1 MPNKTLLKEL
11 ETFQKKIIKQIL
23 NIPSNTAD
31 SAVYVLSG
39 LLPIEAQIDKKILT
53 LFNNICRQEDSSV
66 EKQIAWR
73 QLTVKTLESNSWF
86 IAVKKILWKYKLEDI
101 SFYLENPI
109 TKLKWKNE
117 INKVVNEFW
126 HEEISS
132 VVPYY
137 EKLCFMN
144 CELYTPGKIHPL
156 LQLDTQSVKDNT
168 RLPSKLKFLCGPYV
182 LQANRHNLTRVKLT
196 QLVFSAN
203 SQKKTS
209 NIFY

>member
-1 MPNKTLLKEL
+1 MLLYGLELIMPNKTLLNEL

-39 LLPIEAQIDKKILT
+39 LLAIEAQIDKKILT

-73 QLTVKTLESNSWF
+73 QLTVKTLKSNSWF

-117 INKVVNEFW
+117 INKIVNEFW
-126 HEEISS
+126 NEEINS

-156 LQLDTQSVKDNT
+156 LQLDTQ
-168 RLPSKLKFLCGPYV
+168 
-182 LQANRHNLTRVKLT
+182 
-196 QLVFSAN
+196 
-203 SQKKTS
+203 
-209 NIFY
+209 